1 MNVEYK
7 ASNKTEGLLV
17 NAFQRLL
24 DGKPRKV
31 KAKGKLT
38 LNRINNEAGLGNSYV
53 HKFKEFVAYAKPVI
67 EEYNLNREKA
77 IATGLDI
84 EVDAP
89 LTEID
94 ALKAKLKK
102 VEALKNRYRMDRDD
116 AIKAR
121 KTLEHKY
128 SELMFR
134 TYDLQQEL
142 QTKNEVVVTYKKS

>member
-1 MNVEYK
+1 MMVEYK

-17 NAFQRLL
+17 NALQRLL
-24 DGKPRKV
+24 DGKPLKV

-67 EEYNLNREKA
+67 EKYNLNREKA
-77 IATGLDI
+77 MATGLDL
-84 EVDAP
+84 EVETP
-89 LTEID
+89 LNEID

-102 VEALKNRYRMDRDD
+102 VEALKDKYRMERDD
-116 AIKAR
+116 AIEAR
-121 KTLEHKY
+121 KILEHKY

-134 TYDLQQEL
+134 AYDMQEEL
-142 QTKNEVVVTYKKS
+142 QTKNEVVMPFKR